1 MTLHNR
7 SPILVTGGTGTLGR
21 YVVPRLLE
29 SAHDVRILSR
39 QARPRAEGVEYVTGD
54 LATGD
59 GVDAAVDGVEL
70 ILHLA
75 GSNKGDDTKAQQLT
89 RAAAR
94 AGVGHVVFISVVG
107 ADRIPIE
114 SAVDRKMFGYFGAKL
129 AAEQTVAE
137 AGVPW
142 TTLRVTQLHQSMLK
156 VAQSTSKLP
165 VVPAPDLRFQPVD
178 AGEVASRLVSLAL
191 DQPAG
196 LVPDLG
202 GPRPHSLRD
211 LLRAYLRTRGKHR
224 PIVPV
229 PTFGKAAAAF
239 RAGANLATDRA
250 VGRLSWED
258 FLTGKV
264 EPRSAPSPASSLR

>member
-7 SPILVTGGTGTLGR
+7 SPILITGGTGTLGR
-21 YVVPRLLE
+21 HVVPLLLDA
-29 SAHDVRILSR
+29 AHDLRILSR
-39 QARPRAEGVEYVTGD
+39 QARPRADGVEYVTGD

-59 GVDAAVDGVEL
+59 GVEAAVDGAEL

-75 GSNKGDDTKAQQLT
+75 GSNKNDDTKAHHLT

-94 AGVGHVVFISVVG
+94 AGVGHLVFISVVG

-114 SAVDRKMFGYFGAKL
+114 SAIDRMMFGYFGAKL
-129 AAEQTVAE
+129 AAERAVAE
-137 AGVPW
+137 SGLPW

-165 VVPAPDLRFQPVD
+165 VVPAPDFRFQPVD
-178 AGEVASRLVSLAL
+178 AGEVAGRLVSLAL
-191 DQPAG
+191 DPPAR
-196 LVPDLG
+196 LVPDMG
-202 GPRPHSLRD
+202 GPRAHSLRD
-211 LLRAYLRTRGKHR
+211 LLRTYLRTRGKHR
-224 PIVPV
+224 LIVPV

-239 RAGANLATDRA
+239 RGGANLASDRV

-258 FLTGKV
+258 FLTGTFGS
-264 EPRSAPSPASSLR
+264 RSALAPTASLR